1 MTVRRPRRLWLA
13 TLAILAAL
21 TILTAAASCGGRDQG
36 SRDPDLEALRAQDIA
51 TAEIA
56 GTEQGATEEQESGT
70 SLGKPRYA
78 RLGRKL
84 PLQSNAD
91 PQTVL
96 MAALTRARD
105 DGWTPK
111 GEPPPSSDFAW
122 VLGKTV
128 GQQHLQLS
136 ISVQPVDGR
145 QTLIVSLA
153 NFR

>member
-13 TLAILAAL
+13 TLAAA
-21 TILTAAASCGGRDQG
+21 TILAAASCGGRDQR
-36 SRDPDLEALRAQDIA
+36 SRDPDLEVLRAQDIA

-56 GTEQGATEEQESGT
+56 GTEQGASEEQASGT

-78 RLGRKL
+78 RLSRRL
-84 PLQSNAD
+84 PIQSSVD

-96 MAALTRARD
+96 TAAVERTRN
-105 DGWTPK
+105 DGWTVK

-128 GQQHLQLS
+128 DQQHLQVS
-136 ISVQPVDGR
+136 ISIQSVDGR